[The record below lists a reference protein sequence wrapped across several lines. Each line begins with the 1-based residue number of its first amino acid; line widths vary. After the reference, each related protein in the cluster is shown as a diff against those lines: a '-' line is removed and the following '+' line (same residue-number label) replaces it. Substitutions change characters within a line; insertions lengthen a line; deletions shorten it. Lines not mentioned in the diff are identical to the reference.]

1 MYRLPLV
8 WADGEIQRLQEGE
21 TLAPSSLFQYT
32 RYYVATKNWE
42 ISHRYGRKILNIPY
56 WCFSDEGPF
65 YVGVSEEDSDLNTI
79 RLDLTEPTSG
89 ILIYLN
95 LSL

>member
-1 MYRLPLV
+1 M
-8 WADGEIQRLQEGE
+8 EE
-21 TLAPSSLFQYT
+21 
-32 RYYVATKNWE
+32 
-42 ISHRYGRKILNIPY
+42 KILNIPY